1 MCEERPLTSQIA
13 SFRASQPAH
22 RTTSR
27 PPSRHS
33 FAPDTLRPPSRPPS
47 RDSAKENMA
56 PPDADEY
63 ETHRRRI
70 EELKAELG
78 TLRYSLSTAEQE
90 KEVAEARHRAEME
103 DHVRRAQ
110 EDFEKRTA
118 AEAESAKMARQVEG
132 AREELQG
139 VRDAAEGEKAASERR
154 VREVEAENRALVEQM
169 EDLAAEK
176 DEGARVGEKRV
187 MDMQMELEAAQRSV
201 RELEQERDTR
211 ESVLQTAQAQ
221 VAEKDAQVGTLES
234 EVLRLKAHTGD
245 AETMAVIKH
254 ELSEQVQ
261 HIRKLEGANR
271 EQLAELRHLRQ
282 VHKAVEVVE
291 EEKRGLQRR
300 LETAEDLERELA
312 EARMQRQRLEDER
325 RAWTAYLEATAEHGC
340 EDMRFESP
348 EELARALV
356 QERLT
361 SASHIEQM
369 GHLRADVAGYESTI
383 RGLEEEKRGL
393 RTEVEKARE
402 EGAAES
408 GDQARAR
415 LERRAALAVKEVESL
430 RAQLKTFDAEDITFQ
445 PEQHDQVRAQRIA
458 ELEELADKYKDEVQ
472 RLHGELAA
480 LEANPPA
487 PAVAGLKRQRE
498 EADDPAHEQLGELS
512 RKNRTLQDELSAAQ
526 TKYALLDKE
535 LSVTKEQLHAAKKQS
550 KVRILA
556 LRSNPTSE
564 HAAVKTATLDALR
577 KENEELLSQM
587 RAPSASQQFPTI
599 PASTLDAAERRI
611 QEAKS
616 ETASAQKSAKRLKEV
631 WTSKSLEF
639 KEAIFSTLG
648 WTVTF
653 IPNGKMRVESVYCP
667 SKTDEHENSIVFDGE
682 RGTMKVGGG
691 PRSEFAGR
699 IADQIGFWV
708 RERGCIPGF
717 LAALTLEFY
726 EEHTKGGRA

>member
-1 MCEERPLTSQIA
+1 
-13 SFRASQPAH
+13 
-22 RTTSR
+22 
-27 PPSRHS
+27 
-33 FAPDTLRPPSRPPS
+33 
-47 RDSAKENMA
+47 MA

-110 EDFEKRTA
+110 EDFEKKTA
-118 AEAESAKMARQVEG
+118 AEAESAKMTRQVEG

-139 VRDAAEGEKAASERR
+139 VRDAAEEEKAAFERR
-154 VREVEAENRALVEQM
+154 LREVEAENRALVEQM
-169 EDLAAEK
+169 EDLKAEK

-187 MDMQMELEAAQRSV
+187 MDVQMGLEAAQRSV

-254 ELSEQVQ
+254 ELTEQVQ
-261 HIRKLEGANR
+261 HIRKLEAANR

-300 LETAEDLERELA
+300 LEAAEDLERELG

-325 RAWTAYLEATAEHGC
+325 RAWTAYLEATAEHGG

-361 SASHIEQM
+361 SASHMEKM
-369 GHLRADVAGYESTI
+369 GQLRADVAGYESTI
-383 RGLEEEKRGL
+383 RGLEDEKRDL
-393 RTEVEKARE
+393 RAEVEKARE

-415 LERRAALAVKEVESL
+415 LERRAVLAVKEVESL

-458 ELEELADKYKDEVQ
+458 ELEVLADQYKQEVE
-472 RLHGELAA
+472 RLHGELSA
-480 LEANPPA
+480 LEANPPT

-498 EADDPAHEQLGELS
+498 EEDTAHEQLGELS

-526 TKYALLDKE
+526 TQHALLDKE

-577 KENEELLSQM
+577 KENEELLAQM
-587 RAPSASQQFPTI
+587 RSPSTARKFPTI
-599 PASTLDAAERRI
+599 PASTLDAAERRVK
-611 QEAKS
+611 EAKA

-726 EEHTKGGRA
+726 EEHTKGGKP

>member
-1 MCEERPLTSQIA
+1 
-13 SFRASQPAH
+13 
-22 RTTSR
+22 
-27 PPSRHS
+27 
-33 FAPDTLRPPSRPPS
+33 
-47 RDSAKENMA
+47 MA

-132 AREELQG
+132 ARDELQG
-139 VRDAAEGEKAASERR
+139 VRDAAEEEKAAFERR
-154 VREVEAENRALVEQM
+154 IREVEAENRALVEQM
-169 EDLAAEK
+169 EDLKAEK

-187 MDMQMELEAAQRSV
+187 MDVQMELEAAQRTV

-245 AETMAVIKH
+245 AETMAVIKR

-261 HIRKLEGANR
+261 HIRKLEATNR

-300 LETAEDLERELA
+300 LEAAEDVERELA
-312 EARMQRQRLEDER
+312 EAQMQRQRLEDER
-325 RAWTAYLEATAEHGC
+325 RAWTAYLESTAEHGG

-361 SASHIEQM
+361 SASHMEKM
-369 GHLRADVAGYESTI
+369 GQLRADVAGYESTI

-393 RTEVEKARE
+393 RAEIEKARE

-430 RAQLKTFDAEDITFQ
+430 RAQLKTFDAEDATFQ

-458 ELEELADKYKDEVQ
+458 ELEVLADQYKQEVE
-472 RLHGELAA
+472 RLHAEFSA
-480 LEANPPA
+480 LEANPPT

-498 EADDPAHEQLGELS
+498 EADDTTHEQLGELS

-526 TKYALLDKE
+526 TKYAVLDKE
-535 LSVTKEQLHAAKKQS
+535 LSVTKEQLRAAKKQS

-577 KENEELLSQM
+577 KENEELLAQM
-587 RAPSASQQFPTI
+587 RNPFAASKFPTI
-599 PASTLDAAERRI
+599 PKSTLDAAERRI
-611 QEAKS
+611 KEAKA

-726 EEHTKGGRA
+726 EEHTKGGKV